1 MPNKS
6 HVELQDLGTR
16 MMQAAGAEQSVAQRV
31 VEHLVESNLVGI
43 DSHGVIRLTD
53 YIRWL
58 PEGKAIGDNR
68 MEIVQDRDAAC
79 HVDAH
84 FTYGAVAGLEA
95 SRLAAEK
102 ARRCGVGIVSV
113 KNSTHTGR
121 IGEYVEHLA
130 RDGFIG
136 FFCCNA
142 QGYGQFVAPWGGKEP
157 RLTTSPLAWGFPS
170 DREGRV
176 IVVDMA
182 TSASPEGRIRLK
194 ARRGEPIPVG
204 QVIDAEGRDTTYPTD
219 LFGPPPGAILPFG
232 RHKGYALALVVEM
245 LAGAL
250 SGGGCPRPVD
260 TKYTHENAFFVMA
273 IDVEAIRPLGAVA
286 QQIDEMLDY
295 VKSSPPV
302 HPAGEVLFPY
312 ERELRERKRRIV
324 EGIDVEVPTW
334 NGIVELAESLG
345 VTGHY

>member
-6 HVELQDLGTR
+6 HVELKNLGTR
-16 MMQAAGAEQSVAQRV
+16 MMQAAGAEELVAQRV

-58 PEGKAIGDNR
+58 PEGKAAGDNR
-68 MEIVQDRDAAC
+68 MEVVQDCDAAC
-79 HVDAH
+79 LVDAH
-84 FTYGAVAGLEA
+84 FTFGAVAGSEA

-102 ARRCGVGIVSV
+102 ARRYGVGIVSV

-182 TSASPEGRIRLK
+182 TSALPEGQIRLK
-194 ARRGEPIPVG
+194 ARRGERIALG
-204 QVIDAEGRDTTYPTD
+204 QVIDAEGRDTTNPND
-219 LFGPPPGAILPFG
+219 LFGPPAGAILPFG
-232 RHKGYALALVVEM
+232 QHKGYALALVVEM
-245 LAGAL
+245 LAGGL

-260 TKYTHENAFFVMA
+260 TKYTHENSFFVMA
-273 IDVEAIRPLGAVA
+273 IDVAAVRPLAGVA
-286 QQIDEMLDY
+286 QEIDEMLDY
-295 VKSSPPV
+295 VKGSPPV
-302 HPAGEVLFPY
+302 DPEGEVLIPY
-312 ERELRERKRRIV
+312 ERELRERGRRIV
-324 EGIDVEVPTW
+324 EGIEVEAPTW
-334 NGIVELAESLG
+334 KSIVDLAESLG
-345 VTGHY
+345 VIGQ